1 MNIGSLSIVIMFSC
15 IYLCFPY
22 TISCCFL
29 SVCKHCLC
37 ICGSSNILYGKLT
50 TIHIYAILYT
60 PSSLKLFLVLWAIV
74 VLSVICPWVHK
85 QLLVHEIK
93 FSFIIQCLLLTLIFA
108 HSKYVE
114 ISSHDSTILSAVNS
128 DHDCTETL
136 AFVIINRIL
145 YHTGVVHLGGGSSM
159 YEEALTFDASM
170 IKYSIS
176 LLSKHDKKKKMLT
189 RYSLSTN

>member
-1 MNIGSLSIVIMFSC
+1 MFSC

-136 AFVIINRIL
+136 AFVIINRTL
-145 YHTGVVHLGGGSSM
+145 YHTLHFTETFIVLKKTLSNFIVICYVDHTCLLIVTFILLNC
-159 YEEALTFDASM
+159 YLYLT
-170 IKYSIS
+170 
-176 LLSKHDKKKKMLT
+176 
-189 RYSLSTN
+189 